1 MDTAGN
7 GKMRFFS
14 LCFALFFVIP
24 IIAPLASADGMAAC
38 DGAGMSECDDYDS
51 NDDGTPNQQDWI
63 LGTYD
68 FDLEDTSRITLSL
81 SWAIREFDRSKVGL
95 DDPLIQTALAND
107 GLDVN
112 DGIPADMIRSYF
124 AYDDGSGTVGDRMLG
139 EVQSTIQDLLASGFG
154 TVNGINTQYD
164 TSFTEGGVTIPCT
177 TDASIDS
184 IHSGEGASQNNVFDP
199 PLCFS
204 TIADISLSTSTF
216 NLLEN
221 TDLDLE
227 RAYQGLLIMGSELT
241 TKFDVF
247 AEPGHAS
254 TFSINPPDYATIIG
268 VDSNGSVAARPG
280 PPAYFA
286 GEWTVDNL
294 LAGVGGPRIDQT
306 VSLTMAYRNS
316 STTQVVN
323 LDPADESVSLHLTV
337 DLFDEQAVEI
347 DFVAGL
353 NYLDQSTMDDW
364 GISLVELS
372 ELAMIPQITSDG
384 IRLAYENG
392 IAPLE
397 DFTEQ
402 FPVDTI
408 ATEFSDILPGDQDIQ
423 MNPLTWVSDSVANG
437 IEGPAGGLNYTHSV
451 GCSETV
457 TPPQTLTY
465 CVEGPTA
472 MGYNHPIYLQST
484 SNTFSLSL
492 VDFISDQFLSS
503 SNTDDVSGINLSSIL
518 DNLEQEDLRKVMD
531 AGLSIE
537 TEIDTSFLEKMI
549 PDGFENNAAVTLE
562 LILPDWVETIDGDDR
577 LIFTYTAEGDSTSPI
592 SIVGPN
598 PYKYNHP
605 IMGEN
610 GDVMCSQIEK
620 TCVST
625 EVDIDFGAFD
635 INEFSKSVSFE
646 FGLEATA
653 VIHRIGIP
661 EGLINYESTTIQM
674 EAIPSDL
681 VRLLIDLIGDYGD
694 AKTFEFCLDKSV
706 EDGEICPS
714 ERLLV
719 LELTNEGLMQF
730 GTDVGERLTNEIQ
743 IAADELMDLEDITI
757 DKVDISDLEIQTSLT
772 GLGSPGPVVG
782 DELGISLSVKI
793 PTVRYTM
800 AISNPWS
807 DIFSGNFDLLTFSVI
822 TENSIRTP
830 FLQPMV
836 TMVEGVSTLISSSF
850 VSADGISFPA
860 KDQEA
865 IEISTSALNPVREKL
880 TTLGESKVPVFED
893 NGLFE
898 LTGPTSITLP
908 KGITAEEAT
917 SSQGNI
923 KLSTDG
929 DGRQVITYTIPPGE
943 LDDDVS
949 IRLGVTWMYL
959 LGQFWA
965 YPAVAII
972 LLVLLIRRRRKKKRK
987 KRAARESKNSLLK
1000 AQKMG
1005 LSESDFAQMAGLVDR
1020 QVGGYEEGIDP
1031 FEAMHNDKLN

>member
-1 MDTAGN
+1 MGTAGN

-184 IHSGEGASQNNVFDP
+184 VHGAEGASQNNVFDP

-216 NLLEN
+216 NLLN
-221 TDLDLE
+221 NSDLDLE

-241 TKFDVF
+241 TKFEVF

-306 VSLTMAYRNS
+306 VSLTMAYRDS
-316 STTQVVN
+316 STTQVVE
-323 LDPADESVSLHLTV
+323 LDPNDESLSLHLTV
-337 DLFDEQAVEI
+337 DLFDEQAVQI

-353 NYLDQSTMDDW
+353 NYLDQATMEDW

-372 ELAMIPQITSDG
+372 ELATIPQITSDG

-423 MNPLTWVSDSVANG
+423 MNPLTWVSDSVASG

-465 CVEGPTA
+465 CVKGPTA
-472 MGYNHPIYLQST
+472 MGYDYPIYLHST
-484 SNTFSLSL
+484 SNTFSLTL
-492 VDFISDQFLSS
+492 IDFITDKLPDNIK
-503 SNTDDVSGINLSSIL
+503 SNGINISPIL
-518 DNLEQEDLRKVMD
+518 DGLEEEDLRKIMD
-531 AGLSIE
+531 SGISIE
-537 TEIDTSFLEKMI
+537 SEIDTSFLETI
-549 PDGFENNAAVTLE
+549 VPANFLNAAITLE
-562 LILPDWVETIDGDDR
+562 IILPRWLETIDGNDR
-577 LIFTYTAEGDSTSPI
+577 FIFTYTSEGDNTNPI
-592 SIVGPN
+592 SISGLN

-605 IMGEN
+605 IIGES
-610 GDVMCSQIEK
+610 GDVICK
-620 TCVST
+620 KTDVTCVST
-625 EVDIDFGAFD
+625 EVDIDFGTFD
-635 INEFSKSVSFE
+635 INEFTKSVSFE
-646 FGLEATA
+646 FGLEANA
-653 VIHRIGIP
+653 VIHRIAVPVGAVDI
-661 EGLINYESTTIQM
+661 GSTTVQM

-681 VRLLIDLIGDYGD
+681 LRLLIDLIGDVD
-694 AKTFEFCLDKSV
+694 NPTTFDFCLDTSV
-706 EDGEICPS
+706 SESQCPP
-714 ERLLV
+714 ERLLI

-730 GTDVGERLTNEIQ
+730 GTDVGEKLTNEIQ
-743 IAADELMDLEDITI
+743 IAAEELMDVEDISI
-757 DKVDISDLEIQTSLT
+757 DHVDIGDFEVQTSLT
-772 GLGSPGPVVG
+772 GLGSPGPIVN
-782 DELGISLSVKI
+782 DTIGISLSIKI

-800 AISNPWS
+800 AISSPWS
-807 DIFSGNFDLLTFSVI
+807 DLFSGNFDLLTFSII

-836 TMVEGVSTLISSSF
+836 TMVEGISTILSSSF
-850 VSADGISFPA
+850 VSADGVSFPPE
-860 KDQEA
+860 DQEG
-865 IEISTSALNPVREKL
+865 IVISTSNLNPVRESL
-880 TTLGESKVPVFED
+880 TELGDSKVPIFED
-893 NGLFE
+893 SGLFE

-908 KGITAEEAT
+908 KGIKTIEAT

-923 KLSTDG
+923 QLSTD
-929 DGRQVITYTIPPGE
+929 DEGRQVITYTIPPGD
-943 LDDDVS
+943 LDDDVTL
-949 IRLGVTWMYL
+949 RLGVTWMYL

-965 YPAVAII
+965 YPAVVLI
-972 LLVLLIRRRRKKKRK
+972 LLVLLIRRRRKKKKK

-1031 FEAMHNDKLN
+1031 FEAMQNNQSD